1 MEDILFI
8 RLRLLGDIIFTIP
21 AVQIYRRHFPAS
33 RIYYLVEEKFRD
45 AAGLIPGIHQ
55 VLTVPFKMGLKDL
68 VYFRREIRRMGIN
81 TVIDFHSGPKA
92 ALLTRL
98 TGAKIRI
105 GYRTPNR
112 NWAYNRLTPRNIG
125 PGFTHSVFNQARLL
139 TLLGIPIKEE
149 EVPVY
154 PEIPIAETRVSES
167 VRIAVN
173 GGKKIA
179 LHVGAG
185 NRYRDWGI
193 ENFLSLI
200 ERLNQYRDCDL
211 EVLLIGNTE
220 AERQRAAY
228 LQERL
233 GVRNLT
239 GRLSILET
247 LYVISKSAVYFG
259 VDSGPLHLASLTA
272 TPMVALYG
280 PNIPAVSGP
289 WRQTQVTLLQQDLD
303 CRPCSQRGC
312 DYDTMRCM
320 KNITVD
326 ETYEAIIRYLQ

>member
-21 AVQIYRRHFPAS
+21 AVQIYRRHFPDS
-33 RIYYLVEEKFRD
+33 RIYYLVEEKFRE
-45 AAGLIPGIHQ
+45 AAALVPGIDQ
-55 VLTVPFKMGLKDL
+55 VLTVPFKMGLKDIFR
-68 VYFRREIRRMGIN
+68 FRREIRGLGID
-81 TVIDFHSGPKA
+81 TVVDFHSGPKA

-105 GYRTPNR
+105 GYHTPNR
-112 NWAYNRLTPRNIG
+112 NWAYNRLIPRKIG

-139 TLLGIPIKEE
+139 TLLGIPIKAEE
-149 EVPVY
+149 IPVY
-154 PEIPIAETRVSES
+154 PEIPIDETRVAEN
-167 VRIAVN
+167 VKEAVD
-173 GGKKIA
+173 GRKKIV
-179 LHVGAG
+179 LHIGAG
-185 NRYRDWGI
+185 NRFRDWGT
-193 ENFLSLI
+193 ENFFSLI
-200 ERLNQYRDCDL
+200 EKLNQCPDCKV

-220 AERQRAAY
+220 AERQRGNY

-233 GVRNLT
+233 RVRDLT

-247 LYVISKSAVYFG
+247 LYVISKAAVYFG
-259 VDSGPLHLASLTA
+259 VDSGALHLASLTA
-272 TPMVALYG
+272 TPIVALYG

-289 WRQTQVTLLQQDLD
+289 WRQSQVTLLQQDLA

-312 DYDTMRCM
+312 QYDTMMCM